1 MTSAPKHLP
10 KASAKSRF
18 HASILGSL
26 RQLAHGGSDG
36 ACWSTQNGK
45 MQEILG
51 MHIQGCDSQS
61 AIAILGQA
69 VLKSARV
76 IEYSSS
82 FPFAI
87 GVQISCVP
95 NQEVTSTGSSYAF
108 TALPATTNS
117 VPMTIYENDA
127 TTAESMAWRAQ
138 YPEYNAANLETQGVL
153 NVQGE
158 GFVFV
163 SKTHP
168 VIDLLRANKDVLNA
182 DIDSQPLIDDQWV
195 RAPVSRLRSARR
207 APVSRLRSARRAPL
221 TRCMPQ
227 LKVTKQVLSTCCN
240 QIKTKV
246 LNKVGTCDLS
256 NITVQI
262 SRLDGQWSQMTADDA
277 LFKCIPEELT
287 VPVEATDDSNSLREV
302 EEAQRKRTY
311 EFSSA
316 CHAILNKQRSFHLRF
331 ELEFDLIPQAIV

>member
-1 MTSAPKHLP
+1 MTTPSKHVH
-10 KASAKSRF
+10 KAAARSRF
-18 HASILGSL
+18 HASILGSI

-76 IEYSSS
+76 IEYSSN

-95 NQEVTSTGSSYAF
+95 NQEVTSTGMSYAF
-108 TALPATTNS
+108 TALPETKNS

-138 YPEYNAANLETQGVL
+138 YPEYNASNLETQGVL

-158 GFVFV
+158 SFVFV
-163 SKTHP
+163 SKNHP

-195 RAPVSRLRSARR
+195 RAPARARLRLRQQTPHRASVRPRPDHPRARALSIRALTIRALTTRPRSSRSPSRCSARAATR
-207 APVSRLRSARRAPL
+207 SRPRSSTRSAPATSATSPCRSRA
-221 TRCMPQ
+221 
-227 LKVTKQVLSTCCN
+227 STASG
-240 QIKTKV
+240 V
-246 LNKVGTCDLS
+246 
-256 NITVQI
+256 
-262 SRLDGQWSQMTADDA
+262 R
-277 LFKCIPEELT
+277 
-287 VPVEATDDSNSLREV
+287 
-302 EEAQRKRTY
+302 
-311 EFSSA
+311 
-316 CHAILNKQRSFHLRF
+316 
-331 ELEFDLIPQAIV
+331 